1 MAEEN
6 EYNGLTKQ
14 RRTQAV
20 LTARSIM
27 LAYGRS
33 KAMKRVHEMS
43 ATREEH
49 SVGNRAFYALLE
61 QLVQEAIEK
70 GTIDG
75 RPMR

>member
-1 MAEEN
+1 MTDESA
-6 EYNGLTKQ
+6 NGLSKQ

-27 LAYGRS
+27 LAYGS
-33 KAMKRVHEMS
+33 KKAMNRVREMS
-43 ATREEH
+43 ATREEQ
-49 SVGNRAFYALLE
+49 SSGNKAFYSLLE
-61 QLVQEAIEK
+61 TLIREAIEK